1 MKQIVKI
8 PFKELCETCF
18 EAIECEKCK
27 YENCCDKE
35 YKNFLRKNNE
45 EIRKSALKKKT
56 YIMCDMGDISTLVPS
71 DFINYDTGEF
81 MLDEDFG
88 GKEIEYEIDN
98 D

>member
-18 EAIECEKCK
+18 ETIECEKCK

-35 YKNFLRKNNE
+35 EYKIFLRKNNE
-45 EIRKSALKKKT
+45 EIRNSALKKKT
-56 YIMCDMGDISTLVPS
+56 YIIGDISTLVPS
-71 DFINYDTGEF
+71 NFINYDTGEF

-88 GKEIEYEIDN
+88 EKEIKYEIDN